1 MDLSVVA
8 ARTSKGGVR
17 AGAALNVV
25 AGICFSVVAASLGWL
40 RSHKR
45 WALRWALVVAG
56 LRLLH
61 GWGVVAGGGW
71 LVALLVGVFPAL
83 VAGVWSTC
91 WPFNYERRCAG
102 PLRRMMW
109 RRWVRKN
116 WRSVSRAVGLSVS
129 SQSKRR
135 VWSWGDKRDKGF
147 GLSQTQIV
155 TRWSDSRLCSVTT
168 AGQVLVLLVRARRG
182 SKAGEVI
189 AKAEEIAA
197 DVPGA
202 HSARTRKI
210 SPSTAELRLVMCDVL
225 EGIRDSADPATA
237 EVRNAAAGSAGVGV
251 VIGRAEDGTPVVVD
265 LVADASHS
273 ALQGQTR
280 SGKSA
285 LSYGILGS
293 YAHRPEVLVCGVD
306 PSGILLGPFTAGRGG
321 AWIATGTADLAQA
334 VAALAGVVAEM
345 DARIATLADFGLD
358 KIETFTPALPVLLVV
373 LEEYPGLI
381 AAAKAEDDAHDRKG
395 AARVA
400 PQIVRLVG
408 RLFKESAK
416 VGGRVMILAQRMSSN
431 AVDTDDR
438 SNFGLRATLRVD
450 NGDAVKMLH
459 DGADKSLIDEIRQF
473 PAGMGLIESPGRPL
487 MRFRADYTTYKKYL
501 TRVSTG
507 IAATSSCGG
516 FTPGPA
522 RASTPIHSVANHIQN
537 VQDIPGL
544 SRPRAPRAPRAAR
557 APRKPRT
564 GGEAA

>member
-1 MDLSVVA
+1 MDLLVVA

-17 AGAALNVV
+17 AGVAVNVV
-25 AGICFSVVAASLGWL
+25 AGMFFSVVAASSGWL
-40 RSHKR
+40 RRHKR
-45 WALRWALVVAG
+45 WSLRWALVVAG
-56 LRLLH
+56 LRLLQ

-71 LVALLVGVFPAL
+71 LVAVLVAVFPAL
-83 VAGVWSTC
+83 VVGVWSTR
-91 WPFNYERRCAG
+91 WPFTYERRCAG
-102 PLRRMMW
+102 PLRRLMW

-116 WRSVSRAVGLSVS
+116 WRDVSRAVGLSAC

-147 GLSQTQIV
+147 GLSQSQNV
-155 TRWSDSRLCSVTT
+155 TRWADSRLCSATT
-168 AGQVLVLLVRARRG
+168 ADQVLVLLVRARRG

-210 SPSTAELRLVMCDVL
+210 SPSTAELRLVMGDVL

-306 PSGILLGPFTAGRGG
+306 PSGILLGPFTTGRGG

-345 DARIATLADFGLD
+345 DARIATLADCGLD
-358 KIETFTPALPVLLVV
+358 KIETFTP
-373 LEEYPGLI
+373 
-381 AAAKAEDDAHDRKG
+381 G
-395 AARVA
+395 AAGA
-400 PQIVRLVG
+400 AG
-408 RLFKESAK
+408 S
-416 VGGRVMILAQRMSSN
+416 VGGIPRPDRRSQGRGRRPRPQRRRTGRTADRAFGRS
-431 AVDTDDR
+431 VVQGVRQGRRPGDDPCPADVLQR
-438 SNFGLRATLRVD
+438 GRYRRPVQLRPPGHAAGGQRRR
-450 NGDAVKMLH
+450 GQDAARRRGQV
-459 DGADKSLIDEIRQF
+459 
-473 PAGMGLIESPGRPL
+473 PGR
-487 MRFRADYTTYKKYL
+487 
-501 TRVSTG
+501 
-507 IAATSSCGG
+507 
-516 FTPGPA
+516 
-522 RASTPIHSVANHIQN
+522 
-537 VQDIPGL
+537 
-544 SRPRAPRAPRAAR
+544 
-557 APRKPRT
+557 
-564 GGEAA
+564 